1 MKNVVSMPVMDPS
14 TLRDRLRTRED
25 DDGRDAWAGLTLGAV
40 LGCEKRP
47 PPGHINR
54 TLLDIIRDE
63 STGYKDALGQP
74 NNNNKM
80 SWRSF
85 KDRLRI
91 RRAGAAWTSS
101 VPIPAS
107 DVPTRSQL
115 SRRQST
121 RVTMYTTDPP
131 ELTETFE
138 ESPGAPE
145 NPLPVEAVQ
154 VHNLRPQFSRNNS
167 IRAPSLTFSR
177 ADSTRAPSRT
187 FSRADSTRLHTAVM
201 DGPVVSRRL
210 SAALAE
216 ERELQRAESAA
227 ALGGDDD
234 EAEEEE
240 EEDEGEREEEGP
252 EAAPRMSLMALL
264 EETDRQAGVVG
275 PTYVLEEE
283 EEDEDEEEE
292 GDSGRGIEYNCCVC
306 MVRHKGAAFI
316 PCGHTFCRLCSREL
330 WVSRGNCPL
339 CNGFILEILDIF

>member
-1 MKNVVSMPVMDPS
+1 MKNVVSMSVMDPS

-25 DDGRDAWAGLTLGAV
+25 DDGRDAWAGMTLGAV

-63 STGYKDALGQP
+63 STGYKDVLGQP

-80 SWRSF
+80 SWKSF

-101 VPIPAS
+101 MPIPAS

-131 ELTETFE
+131 EPTETFE

-167 IRAPSLTFSR
+167 IRAPS
-177 ADSTRAPSRT
+177 RT
-187 FSRADSTRLHTAVM
+187 FSRADSTRLHTGVT

-234 EAEEEE
+234 EE
-240 EEDEGEREEEGP
+240 EEDEGEGEEEGP

-264 EETDRQAGVVG
+264 EETDRQAGIVG
-275 PTYVLEEE
+275 PAYVLEE

-292 GDSGRGIEYNCCVC
+292 GNSGGGIEYNCCVC

>member
-1 MKNVVSMPVMDPS
+1 MPLKRRPPIQFNSHETRSTAPSDKDPKNKRRDRFRPPHNFPFLLLIDDLLLKSCANSRSGLLPEVPTHGSMSVMDPS

-63 STGYKDALGQP
+63 STGYKDVLGQP
-74 NNNNKM
+74 NNNNNKM
-80 SWRSF
+80 SWKSF

-101 VPIPAS
+101 MPIPAS

-131 ELTETFE
+131 EPTETFE
-138 ESPGAPE
+138 ESPGTPE

-167 IRAPSLTFSR
+167 IRAPS
-177 ADSTRAPSRT
+177 RT
-187 FSRADSTRLHTAVM
+187 FSRADSTRLHTGVT

-210 SAALAE
+210 
-216 ERELQRAESAA
+216 
-227 ALGGDDD
+227 GG
-234 EAEEEE
+234 
-240 EEDEGEREEEGP
+240 
-252 EAAPRMSLMALL
+252 
-264 EETDRQAGVVG
+264 
-275 PTYVLEEE
+275 
-283 EEDEDEEEE
+283 
-292 GDSGRGIEYNCCVC
+292 GIEYNCCVC